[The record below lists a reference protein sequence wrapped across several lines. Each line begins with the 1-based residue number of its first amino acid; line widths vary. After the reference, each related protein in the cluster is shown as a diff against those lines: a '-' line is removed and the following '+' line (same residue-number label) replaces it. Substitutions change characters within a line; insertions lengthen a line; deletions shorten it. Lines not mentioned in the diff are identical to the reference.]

1 MKSFAQFKEVLNEG
15 GFAVPGV
22 TRINQENVAATLE
35 AIYRDF
41 LPKLKLKKK
50 DIALLGSTGK
60 KAPGQSSGDID
71 MALSATELLKQN
83 KVDTYDEMIQY
94 VVDAAKR
101 SGYPYKDMRGI
112 GIVSIAYP
120 IENADGKQPGEKVQ
134 LDFMI
139 VQDVRYASWVF
150 YSPHYLESELKGLYR
165 NLLNFAVAKNAKLL
179 VNKIDPETKTPI
191 EWSRYWINNQEGL
204 KFGTQTNIS
213 DKTGKIVK
221 AIRTLDNKTISN
233 NPDEIVAFLYGK
245 KYKANDLLT
254 FESCLKAIMD
264 KDFPYKDKRQVILK
278 SVAESLQRDGYPV
291 PDALEKA
298 LR

>member
-1 MKSFAQFKEVLNEG
+1 MKSFSQFKEVLNEG

-22 TRINQENVAATLE
+22 SRINQENVAATLE
-35 AIYRDF
+35 VIYREF

-60 KAPGQSSGDID
+60 KAAGQSSGDID
-71 MALSATELLKQN
+71 MALSATELLKQHN
-83 KVDTYDEMIQY
+83 VDTYDEMIQY
-94 VVDAAKR
+94 VIDAVKR
-101 SGYPYKDMRGI
+101 AGYDYKDMRSI
-112 GIVSIAYP
+112 GIISIGFP
-120 IENADGKQPGEKVQ
+120 IENTDGKQANEKVQ

-150 YSPHYLESELKGLYR
+150 YSPHYLDSELKGLYR
-165 NLLNFAVAKNAKLL
+165 NLLNFSVAKNAKLI

-213 DKTGKIVK
+213 SKTGKIVK
-221 AIRTLDNKTISN
+221 AVRTLDNKTVSN

-245 KYKANDLLT
+245 KYTANELLT
-254 FESCLKAIMD
+254 FEACLKAVMD
-264 KDFPYKDKRQVILK
+264 NDFPHKDVRQIILK
-278 SVAESLQRDGYPV
+278 TTADALQREGYPL
-291 PDALEKA
+291 PSALEKA
-298 LR
+298 IK